1 MVESEVKPSLEATK
15 QLTES
20 DAKRV
25 STQMFGTQ
33 QFLDYEKFRQLCFA
47 DRLRWAK
54 AELLAENAESLEAEI
69 QAIST
74 QEELR
79 AFVERPEVELTHNAF
94 TLAVT
99 GGDLFRIDN
108 VRVFPEGHLTL
119 NWAAKGQGFGGM
131 RIYVGKDGKPHI
143 DSECMGRH
151 FIRSVLLRLA
161 DELIID
167 E

>member
-1 MVESEVKPSLEATK
+1 MAESKVKPSLEATK

-20 DAKRV
+20 ETKRV
-25 STQMFGTQ
+25 STRMFGTQ
-33 QFLDYEKFRQLCFA
+33 QFLDYDKFRQLCFS

-69 QAIST
+69 QAITT

-79 AFVERPEVELTHNAF
+79 AFVERPEVVLTHNAF

-99 GGDLFRIDN
+99 GGDLFRIDT
-108 VRVFPEGHLTL
+108 VCAFPEGHLSL
-119 NWAAKGQGFGGM
+119 NWAAKGQGFGQM

-161 DELIID
+161 DELEID